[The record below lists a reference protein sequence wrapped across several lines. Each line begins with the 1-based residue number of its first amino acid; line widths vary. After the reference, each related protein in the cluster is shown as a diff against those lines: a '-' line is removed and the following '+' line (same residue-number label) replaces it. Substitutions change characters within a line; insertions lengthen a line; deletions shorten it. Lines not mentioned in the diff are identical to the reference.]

1 MWVAGAGGRI
11 LAIDAKG
18 GGQLGDVDLASQT
31 DGLAL
36 TADAL
41 WTFNGTGGTV
51 TRARRRPGEPTPER
65 RTIPLEPGLTDIA
78 SGEGAVWLTNGSRGT
93 LTQLDA
99 ATGDVV
105 RTVDLKGAVDG
116 VAVGEGA
123 VWVANSEQ
131 GRLVRVDPDD
141 ATTVFA
147 QVGKGTQ
154 EADVAVGDGVVFYID
169 HDSGLA
175 TRVDPDSGQPV
186 GNAVTVAKSPT
197 AAVVA
202 AKSLW
207 VTDGADNT
215 VSRLPF

>member
-1 MWVAGAGGRI
+1 MDLQRDGGHRH
-11 LAIDAKG
+11 
-18 GGQLGDVDLASQT
+18 
-31 DGLAL
+31 
-36 TADAL
+36 
-41 WTFNGTGGTV
+41 
-51 TRARRRPGEPTPER
+51 ARRRGPRGAEHR
-65 RTIPLEPGLTDIA
+65 AAGIPLEPGLTDIA
-78 SGEGAVWLTNGSRGT
+78 SGEGAVWVTNGAKGT
-93 LTQLDA
+93 LTRLDA
-99 ATGDVV
+99 ETGEVV

-131 GRLVRVDPDD
+131 GRLVRVEPGN

-147 QVGKGTQ
+147 EVGEGTQ
-154 EADVAVGDGVVFYID
+154 EADVAVGDGAVFYID
-169 HDSGLA
+169 HDTGVA
-175 TRVDPDSGQPV
+175 TRVDPESGQPV
-186 GNAVTVAKSPT
+186 GDPVTVAKSPT